1 MSAHQKESFEAL
13 INHQWSFAWYG
24 YCPMKDQFQIH
35 SKSEG
40 TLLQA

>member
-1 MSAHQKESFEAL
+1 LPAHQKESFEAL

-35 SKSEG
+35 S
-40 TLLQA
+40 

>member
-1 MSAHQKESFEAL
+1 
-13 INHQWSFAWYG
+13 
-24 YCPMKDQFQIH
+24 MKDQFQIH